1 LGIDSKSKQETKM
14 LPLRAP
20 KWFWQ
25 FLQEVVTRTRAP
37 KRSEQSEGAESEKA
51 PVFADQFRQQT
62 IAFDI
67 RHLTKQK
74 RSIKQIFGRVIKPA
88 GSVGNFPWMTFSESS
103 CRVQDA

>member
-1 LGIDSKSKQETKM
+1 M

-51 PVFADQFRQQT
+51 LVFADQFRKQT

-67 RHLTKQK
+67 RHLMEQQ
-74 RSIKQIFGRVIKPA
+74 RSIKQIFGRMIKPA
-88 GSVGNFPWMTFSESS
+88 GSIGNFPWMTSSESS
-103 CRVQDA
+103 CHVQDA